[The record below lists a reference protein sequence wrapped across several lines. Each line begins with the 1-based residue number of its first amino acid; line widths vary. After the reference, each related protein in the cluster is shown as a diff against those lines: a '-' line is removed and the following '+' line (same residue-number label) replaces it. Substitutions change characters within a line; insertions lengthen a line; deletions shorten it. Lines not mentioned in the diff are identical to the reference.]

1 MNPKRILISTVLL
14 ASILFTVSCVYLRL
28 YKVQSQLNDFENNF
42 ELTDKGGLGL
52 IFLNPVLESSDMV
65 WLMKN
70 APLKKEKK
78 GDGEVWTYVFEKQYM
93 GANDE
98 GHEYDIPLVIIMQ
111 NDMLKEVIFPERFLK
126 DVSIPLIKRMF
137 SSMGEADVNKLSKSA
152 NSTFRGMNPDE
163 IPKIKNIVDTLG
175 KPYSVEESGDTSTY
189 TYLYYLKHSA
199 TDPNPKVMEFEA
211 VFVFK
216 KEDGSLMKTT
226 NTIRGMTVSF
236 DFTSN

>member
-93 GANDE
+93 GTNDE